1 MKSLTA
7 VLLMH
12 DVLVFLLL
20 LLVVLFV
27 IYRIKK
33 KKYLENIEKLRISRA
48 LPLLDFI
55 LSGLG

>member
-12 DVLVFLLL
+12 DVLGFLLL